1 MRASPSANSLRAAMG
16 TISRV
21 AALCLLL
28 GTIWALL
35 GCGGAYRN
43 GPMATTAPMSTPT
56 PSSNPPMPMHRSH
69 K

>member
-1 MRASPSANSLRAAMG
+1 MSTSESANLLRAAVG
-16 TISRV
+16 STIRV

-35 GCGGAYRN
+35 GCGGAYHN
-43 GPMATTAPMSTPT
+43 GPMATSAPPMTTPT
-56 PSSNPPMPMHRSH
+56 SPNPPMPMHRSH

>member
-1 MRASPSANSLRAAMG
+1 MRASLSANSLRAAVG
-16 TISRV
+16 STFRV

-28 GTIWALL
+28 GAIWSLL

-43 GPMATTAPMSTPT
+43 PMATTAPMSTPT
-56 PSSNPPMPMHRSH
+56 SNPPMPMHRSH